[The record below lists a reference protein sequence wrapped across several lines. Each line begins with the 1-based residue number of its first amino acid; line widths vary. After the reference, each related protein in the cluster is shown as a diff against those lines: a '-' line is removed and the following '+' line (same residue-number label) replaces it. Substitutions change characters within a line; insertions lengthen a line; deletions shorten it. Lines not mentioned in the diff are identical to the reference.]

1 MGLEPTTFCMANAS
15 ERSGPF
21 ARVRSTRLFAGAS
34 VRSSERE
41 RTRANA
47 EPCHSCHGSQASDQA
62 APGLTRMRG
71 RPWPR
76 ISMHSREADMSRSQL
91 ALRNPL
97 KRFGH
102 TCHLGGRGL
111 RPRRSCGELTVA
123 SGAWRRVHVG
133 ARARHRSARFEP
145 HRRRSPAV
153 RGRGRPAGRPR
164 QALRAPLGDGD
175 RRRSALP
182 SRRARLRPLRGSLAA
197 AAADVACKNRRAVA
211 TRRPPR
217 EFVGHCAAR

>member
-71 RPWPR
+71 RPGPR

-133 ARARHRSARFEP
+133 ARSA
-145 HRRRSPAV
+145 SLCAV
-153 RGRGRPAGRPR
+153 RTTSKTLTGRPR
-164 QALRAPLGDGD
+164 SRPTCRQTTASSSSAA
-175 RRRSALP
+175 RRR
-182 SRRARLRPLRGSLAA
+182 
-197 AAADVACKNRRAVA
+197 
-211 TRRPPR
+211 
-217 EFVGHCAAR
+217 